1 VAVVGAGGAG
11 RSAAAGLDRAGARVT
26 MFNRD
31 PERGK
36 SSAKYLSSKQ
46 LKVTFRP
53 LADLDPYEFEL
64 LVNATSLGRGADD
77 PLPFDVS
84 RLRKGAV
91 VIDLVYLPDR
101 PTRLLTAAA
110 AQGAVAI
117 DGREVLVDQARGQFR
132 LMTGRELPLELARRA
147 AGLEDA

>member
-1 VAVVGAGGAG
+1 
-11 RSAAAGLDRAGARVT
+11 
-26 MFNRD
+26 MH
-31 PERGK
+31 
-36 SSAKYLSSKQ
+36 
-46 LKVTFRP
+46 VTFRP
-53 LADLDPYEFEL
+53 LADLDPSQFEL

-84 RLRKGAV
+84 RLREGAV

-101 PTRLLTAAA
+101 PTRLLAAAA

-132 LMTGRELPLELARRA
+132 LMTGRDLPLELARRA
-147 AGLEDA
+147 AGLEDAGPEIKP